1 MEMKDRIEKYW
12 IPLGTVLLSMAIT
25 VVGNYY
31 SDKLRAALMEQ
42 SIATMKA
49 DMARHEMEKS
59 EQIAHNR
66 ARADDHEQ
74 RIVRLEAN
82 FSTIQ
87 ETLSEMKSDLK
98 ILIRGSKIDIVQ

>member
-1 MEMKDRIEKYW
+1 
-12 IPLGTVLLSMAIT
+12 MAIT

-31 SDKLRAALMEQ
+31 SDKLRAAIMEER
-42 SIATMKA
+42 IATLQKN
-49 DMARHEMEKS
+49 MAQHEMEKS

-82 FSTIQ
+82 FGIIQ
-87 ETLSEMKSDLK
+87 GLLEEVRGDIK
-98 ILIRGSKIDIVQ
+98 ILIRNQGN

>member
-98 ILIRGSKIDIVQ
+98 ILIRGSRIDIVQ